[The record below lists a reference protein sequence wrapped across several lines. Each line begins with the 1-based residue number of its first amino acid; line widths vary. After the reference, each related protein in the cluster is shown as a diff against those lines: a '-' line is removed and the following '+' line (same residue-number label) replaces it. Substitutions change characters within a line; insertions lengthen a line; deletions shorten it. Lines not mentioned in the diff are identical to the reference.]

1 MRYTNYQRNREK
13 AVQVK
18 RIRKT
23 RAFACMVGITK
34 QKHTKKMSTNDI
46 LKQIFKADK
55 AEHFTPSETR
65 LLFVLLSIHT
75 ERANEKGE
83 FCATLDEVCKRYGSK
98 DKNHIRKIRDYL
110 CEIGVFSCFTS
121 PRKPSIYKFNGYKNI
136 PNKNIPNNGYKN
148 IPLTDQKTENQS
160 ESDTTESEPQKTTPF
175 KAATPQG
182 KTLYYSTEEN
192 AREAQGFCSSVCSLL
207 MGEPLQKVEAFFTS
221 WATENTNKKLPF
233 LLVRNFDIQS
243 TYYYSK

>member
-13 AVQVK
+13 DVQVK

-83 FCATLDEVCKRYGSK
+83 FCATLDEVCKRYGTNNKAHVLKVRKSLVEK
-98 DKNHIRKIRDYL
+98 EFVKCTTINGILSNYEFLSSIKNHTASSDKN
-110 CEIGVFSCFTS
+110 VT
-121 PRKPSIYKFNGYKNI
+121 
-136 PNKNIPNNGYKN
+136 
-148 IPLTDQKTENQS
+148 LTDQQTENPNNPRL
-160 ESDTTESEPQKTTPF
+160 TTDEPQKATSF

-192 AREAQGFCSSVCSLL
+192 ARAAQSFCSSVCSLL

-221 WATENTNKKLPF
+221 WATENTNKTIPF